1 VDTNP
6 TKEDPMALPTRRR
19 TSSRTLTSPG
29 PSRRDPVNELENL
42 TARMA
47 ELIDSAWAGTA
58 LTNGELWSPPV
69 DIEEADDAW
78 IVEAD
83 LPGAEHDDIEV
94 DVRDNELIVTGD
106 IKERERKGILRRR
119 MRRTGQFEYR
129 VTLPGEVDADNV
141 EASLKGG
148 VLTVRVPKSERG
160 RPRRVEVTGS

>member
-1 VDTNP
+1 
-6 TKEDPMALPTRRR
+6 MALPTRRR
-19 TSSRTLTSPG
+19 TSSRTHASPG
-29 PSRRDPVNELENL
+29 PSGRDTVNELEDL

-83 LPGAEHDDIEV
+83 LPGAKHDDIDV
-94 DVRDNELIVTGD
+94 DVRNNELIVTGD

-119 MRRTGQFEYR
+119 TRRTGQFEYS

-148 VLTVRVPKSERG
+148 VLTVRVPKSERA